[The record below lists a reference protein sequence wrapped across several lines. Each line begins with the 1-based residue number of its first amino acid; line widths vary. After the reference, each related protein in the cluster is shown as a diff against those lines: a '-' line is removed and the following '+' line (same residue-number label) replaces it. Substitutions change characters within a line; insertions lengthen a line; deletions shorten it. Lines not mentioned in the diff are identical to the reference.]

1 MLIKSIK
8 NKKMFFLGLSLLF
21 IVTGWFWM
29 CKRPFFKEASPT
41 IVKSETK
48 LDLCKSR
55 QSGCLEENA
64 EIIIKDLILKEVEKH
79 KGLEFVINASEG
91 KILNSTDKI
100 ECKNIACV
108 LNNNHK
114 KVADLRSNNAVIQK
128 TTKNVFLSGTTVG
141 HTCDMTICGRD
152 ISYNYS
158 NQMLST
164 KKEICYSHKL
174 FSLVAKKSHVELK
187 NNKIIMSGGVRSE
200 FLNGPA
206 GNGN

>member
-1 MLIKSIK
+1 MFIKSIK
-8 NKKMFFLGLSLLF
+8 NKRMFFLGLILLF
-21 IVTGWFWM
+21 IGTGWFWM
-29 CKRPFFKEASPT
+29 CKKTVPKDISSK
-41 IVKSETK
+41 IVKSEIK
-48 LDLCKSR
+48 LDLCNSR

-128 TTKNVFLSGTTVG
+128 TTKNVFLSGPTVG
-141 HTCDMTICGRD
+141 HTCDMTICGQD

-158 NQMLST
+158 NQMLTT
-164 KKEICYSHKL
+164 KKEISYSHQL
-174 FSLVAKKSHVELK
+174 FSLIAKKSYVDLK
-187 NNKIIMSGGVRSE
+187 NNKIVMSGGVRSE

-206 GNGN
+206 GNSN